1 MGDEQLLARW
11 QGGDTQAGT
20 LLLERHRSSLG
31 AFFGRR
37 VPSDEAQEL
46 LQETLTTL
54 CAARGRVQ
62 SSFRAFAFGVAR
74 RKLLEHGRARA
85 RYSPMPDDMG
95 EQIASDEPWASS
107 VVDSKRVKNVV
118 IAALRSLP
126 LDEQFLLQMS
136 EYEGLKRRELAE
148 VFDVPMGSVG
158 GKVYR
163 ARGRLMRTVER
174 LMKRPADVAST
185 ETSLHSYWSGMEA
198 NPPEFSTM
206 PRA

>member
-1 MGDEQLLARW
+1 MRDEQLLERW
-11 QGGDTQAGT
+11 QSGDTQAGT
-20 LLLERHRSSLG
+20 QLLERHRSSLA

-37 VPSDEAQEL
+37 VPPDEAQEL

-54 CAARGRVQ
+54 CAAQRRVQ

-74 RKLLEHGRARA
+74 RKLLEHARTRA
-85 RYSPMPDDMG
+85 RYAPMLDDMDDQLAG
-95 EQIASDEPWASS
+95 DDPSASS
-107 VVDSKRVKNVV
+107 AVDSKRVKNVV

-126 LDEQFLLQMS
+126 LDEQLLLQMS

-148 VFDVPMGSVG
+148 MFDVPMGSVG

-185 ETSLHSYWSGMEA
+185 ETSLHTYWSGMGSD
-198 NPPEFSTM
+198 PT
-206 PRA
+206 